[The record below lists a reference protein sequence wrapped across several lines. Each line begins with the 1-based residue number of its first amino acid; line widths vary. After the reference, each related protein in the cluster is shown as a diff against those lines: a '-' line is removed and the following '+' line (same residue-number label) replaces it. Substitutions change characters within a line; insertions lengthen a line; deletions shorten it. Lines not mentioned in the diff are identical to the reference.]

1 MHSQIFRPLEVVW
14 HHHLSQI
21 EEALDES
28 IRALQNLLR
37 LDEYHRHGHEEE
49 QLKETLGPF
58 GSSSLNL
65 SSLSEVLSKSGGG
78 RGLKEERLNRIQR
91 LLDDL
96 EALRATYSDNPESF
110 PSADINEDE
119 AAIHE
124 KAEAHLN
131 QMASIFRNLRM
142 TQLEIRAKYDPQT
155 HDAVF
160 GKFTWRHMSPSE
172 LGLCP
177 PFVITAEIGN
187 ESGPALRKILS
198 LLESRKPF
206 KIFALRSGLKKTYSP
221 TADTSVPANLAIE
234 MIPLAM
240 RGIYFVQTCEAA
252 SDYDQRLFKALT
264 SPRPGLISLLA
275 QKADESEE
283 AFAERARRAMRA
295 RAFPAM
301 VYDPDLAPGFVSCF
315 DLAGNPEPEEDF
327 TFAHYAADQDD
338 FQDEFSPPDPAT
350 SLSDLVTLSGYL
362 HLSRRQRVGKVP
374 VIKLKDTDGNEQVKV
389 VSQALV
395 TQTSDLIHLWKTLL
409 EISGVDNPYV
419 KHTQAHL
426 QQEYGAQ
433 QKALIADMQEE
444 MDKQQAHR
452 EQVAVASA
460 VQRIVAHFT
469 EVDPS
474 VIDLQRLIAGQENS

>member
-1 MHSQIFRPLEVVW
+1 MHSQINRPLEVVW
-14 HHHLSQI
+14 HHHLLRI

-28 IRALQNLLR
+28 IRALENLLR
-37 LDEYHRHGHEEE
+37 LDEYHRHGHEES

-65 SSLSEVLSKSGGG
+65 STLSEVLSKSGGG
-78 RGLKEERLNRIQR
+78 RGLKEARLKRIQGM
-91 LLDDL
+91 L
-96 EALRATYSDNPESF
+96 EALENLRDTYSDNPEAF
-110 PSADINEDE
+110 PSADIQE
-119 AAIHE
+119 AEAEIHE

-131 QMASIFRNLRM
+131 QMAAIFRNLRM
-142 TQLEIRAKYDPQT
+142 TQLEIRAKYDPDT

-160 GKFTWRHMSPSE
+160 ENFTWRHMSPSE
-172 LGLCP
+172 LSLCP
-177 PFVITAEIGN
+177 PFIISAEIGN
-187 ESGPALRKILS
+187 ESGPALRKIMS

-206 KIFALRSGLKKTYSP
+206 KIFALRSGLKKAYSP
-221 TADTSVPANLAIE
+221 TADTSVPATLAIE

-240 RGIYFVQTCEAA
+240 RGITFLQTCEAA

-275 QKADESEE
+275 QKTDEPAD
-283 AFAERARRAMRA
+283 AFTSRAHRAMRA

-301 VYDPDLAPGFVSCF
+301 LYDPDLAPGFVSCF
-315 DLAGNPEPEEDF
+315 DLSGNPETDEDF
-327 TFAHYAADQDD
+327 TFAHYAADQED

-350 SLSDLVTLSGYL
+350 SLSDLVTITEYL

-374 VIKLKDTDGNEQVKV
+374 VIRLTDAEGNEEVKV
-389 VSQALV
+389 VSQMVV
-395 TQTSDLIHLWKTLL
+395 TQASDVIHLWRTLL
-409 EISGVDNPYV
+409 EIAGVDNPHV
-419 KHTQAHL
+419 KHTREYL
-426 QQEYGAQ
+426 QQEFGAQ

-444 MDKQQAHR
+444 LEKQQTHR

-469 EVDPS
+469 EVDPGL
-474 VIDLQRLIAGQENS
+474 IDLQRLLDSQKKG